1 MTQYVFN
8 DIIYMK
14 SIKSIFIVIFDN
26 MICQLFWE
34 NDLAYSLS
42 EWIHAPF
49 GIQTF
54 WNDIIPN
61 LHNMRL
67 QMFTVTSVAMST
79 QTHEK
84 GNRHTKR
91 HTKQEQ
97 TTEWKLH
104 RLFDRTHTKC
114 ARIHYLFLY
123 RIVDMPLF
131 FYIKA
136 AKNS

>member
-1 MTQYVFN
+1 
-8 DIIYMK
+8 
-14 SIKSIFIVIFDN
+14 
-26 MICQLFWE
+26 
-34 NDLAYSLS
+34 
-42 EWIHAPF
+42 
-49 GIQTF
+49 
-54 WNDIIPN
+54 
-61 LHNMRL
+61 MRL

-84 GNRHTKR
+84 GNR

-114 ARIHYLFLY
+114 ARIYYLFLY